1 MIRMSEKKSLLLE
14 ALKSISQEDLDAC
27 EAEIERLDKELV
39 ALRQARNL
47 MKAKLGLIV
56 DKVAAMHAGR
66 TKKAEE
72 RRSEAEK
79 QAALVSSGATAA
91 EAGTIL
97 VKQRREAIYNY
108 LAANGPTLAK
118 TLCEKLDIPLGSIGA
133 VLNHQWFKCGKKGI
147 ELV

>member
-1 MIRMSEKKSLLLE
+1 MSGKSALLD
-14 ALKSISQEDLDAC
+14 ALKNVTSEDLDAC
-27 EAEIERLDKELV
+27 DAEIERLDKELV

-47 MKAKLGLIV
+47 MRAKLGLLV
-56 DKVAAMHAGR
+56 DKVAAMHKGR

-79 QAALVSSGATAA
+79 QAALVSSGAAPS

-118 TLCEKLDIPLGSIGA
+118 TLCQKLDIPLGSMGA
-133 VLNHQWFKCGKKGI
+133 VLNHQWFKSGKNGI